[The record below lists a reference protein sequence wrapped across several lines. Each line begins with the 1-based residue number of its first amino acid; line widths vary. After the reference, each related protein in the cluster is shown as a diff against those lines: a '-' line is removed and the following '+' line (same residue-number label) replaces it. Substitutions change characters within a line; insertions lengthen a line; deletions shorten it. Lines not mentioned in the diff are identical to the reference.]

1 MPAKVGTASPDAPN
15 SAVEGASADTEAAA
29 AAAEFTGTDEE
40 NAAAAKI
47 QAGFKGKKVR
57 DEMKAKKTEGETAEV
72 GDGDVTAAGP
82 AAEPAAEPG
91 PAE

>member
-1 MPAKVGTASPDAPN
+1 M
-15 SAVEGASADTEAAA
+15 VEKENLEMEA

-57 DEMKAKKTEGETAEV
+57 DEMKAKKAEGEPAAG
-72 GDGDVTAAGP
+72 GDGDAAAAAEPAAEPTAEP
-82 AAEPAAEPG
+82 AAEPAAEEAAAA
-91 PAE
+91 PAETEPAE